1 MNVFWLFLNQ
11 FYVFHTF
18 VTCPNYFNH
27 FPLCLLESE
36 LSALPDP
43 KVQSYVQN
51 VTFWMFFSCLLEK
64 YTKHRFF
71 KKTPEVLSSNWRAL
85 ASIGE
90 QTQGPCRATGEHWRA
105 LASKWSCWVSYRF
118 FTPFALFQ
126 VFWLVLCVFP
136 YFACYFMFCMC
147 FIVFAGFVLFLRR
160 YAKNNVRTVA
170 IDVLGYF
177 FPCGLFF
184 DES

>member
-1 MNVFWLFLNQ
+1 MLRFICFSNVCLKNIKNTDFL
-11 FYVFHTF
+11 
-18 VTCPNYFNH
+18 
-27 FPLCLLESE
+27 
-36 LSALPDP
+36 
-43 KVQSYVQN
+43 K
-51 VTFWMFFSCLLEK
+51 
-64 YTKHRFF
+64 KHQRY
-71 KKTPEVLSSNWRAL
+71 
-85 ASIGE
+85 
-90 QTQGPCRATGEHWRA
+90 CRATGEHWRA
-105 LASKWSCWVSYRF
+105 LASTLSSNCR
-118 FTPFALFQ
+118 ALASTGEQLVMLGELLIQHVFN
-126 VFWLVLCVFP
+126 VFWFVLCVFL